1 MTKKDFEAIAEVMR
15 DARRQLDCDP
25 GCVDAMDYISRGL
38 ADVCAENN
46 GRFDRARFLRA
57 CLR

>member
-1 MTKKDFEAIAEVMR
+1 MTKKDFEAIAEVIR
-15 DARRQLDCDP
+15 EVRHGENCSSYSDVSEAI
-25 GCVDAMDYISRGL
+25 ARGL